1 MNKNI
6 CIVGAGTYG
15 SYLAHGL
22 LEKDPSINIKLV
34 EVGND
39 IIKSESEIGYFSRIT
54 KVQYNAASK
63 GRFFGLGGT
72 SSKWGGQLLF
82 FSENDIPNNP
92 TMHNLKNLNIK
103 YKDKVLSKFFKKIPQ
118 LNEIKIDNDLYIK
131 TGIWLNFKKRN
142 LYTHFKLHKYKPRL
156 DVLTNARVIRINE
169 SNNKISSVSIVKD
182 NIEIEIQADIFYITC
197 GALESVRL
205 LSSSNILDLETETKG
220 FADHI
225 STRTFTIKSNN
236 TLFCKHDFSYKFING
251 SLITTRIIGEIDGLS
266 YYIQPVFNEK
276 FIFFN
281 FLKNIIFKN
290 KFSFSDFVKS
300 LKQFYHLFPFVFNYI
315 FKNKLY
321 VYKNWDMNIDIEVDD
336 FNNNITFSSNVD
348 NFNQKGLD
356 INFNISN
363 SVIEKIHIVKERIK
377 KLLIEQNIQFIETVS
392 NNRGLKLE
400 DTYHPF
406 KLYNKNTSFNKRFNP
421 ISNLYVCNTGLLDRA
436 GGLNP
441 TAVLFCL
448 IEDHIEN
455 NYNES

>member
-15 SYLAHGL
+15 SYLAYGL
-22 LEKDPSINIKLV
+22 LEKDPSINIKLID
-34 EVGND
+34 VGNHK
-39 IIKSESEIGYFSRIT
+39 IKSESEIGYISKIT
-54 KVQYNAASK
+54 KVQYNASSK

-82 FSENDIPNNP
+82 LSKNDIPNNP
-92 TMHNLKNLNIK
+92 TMDYVRNINIK
-103 YKDKVLSKFFKKIPQ
+103 YKNIVLSKFFKKIPE
-118 LNEIKIDNDLYIK
+118 LKEINIESDLYIK

-142 LYTHFKLHKYKPRL
+142 IYTYFKLHKYKPRL
-156 DVLTNARVIRINE
+156 EVLTNTRVIRINK
-169 SNNKISSVSIVKD
+169 SNNNIVSITILKND
-182 NIEIEIQADIFYITC
+182 HEFEIQADVFYITC

-205 LSSSNILDLETETKG
+205 LSSSNIINLEVESTG

-225 STRTFTIKSNN
+225 STRTFTITSNN
-236 TLFCKHDFSYKFING
+236 TSFCKHDFSYKFING
-251 SLITTRIIGEIDGLS
+251 SLITTRIIGEIDGSS

-281 FLKNIIFKN
+281 FLKNLIFKN
-290 KFSFSDFVKS
+290 TFSFYDFVKS
-300 LKQFYHLFPFVFNYI
+300 IKQFYHLFPFVYNYI

-321 VYKNWDMNIDIEVDD
+321 VYKNWDINIDIETDD
-336 FNNNITFSSNVD
+336 IDNKLSFSKNID
-348 NFNQKGLD
+348 KYNQNGLD

-363 SVIEKIHIVKERIK
+363 STIEKIYKVKDRIK
-377 KLLIEQNIQFIETVS
+377 KLLINHNIEFIETTT
-392 NNRGLKLE
+392 NKQGIKLE

-406 KLYNKNTSFNKRFNP
+406 KLYNKNTTFNERFNP

-441 TAVLFCL
+441 TAVLFCV
-448 IEDHIEN
+448 IEDHIEKF
-455 NYNES
+455 YN